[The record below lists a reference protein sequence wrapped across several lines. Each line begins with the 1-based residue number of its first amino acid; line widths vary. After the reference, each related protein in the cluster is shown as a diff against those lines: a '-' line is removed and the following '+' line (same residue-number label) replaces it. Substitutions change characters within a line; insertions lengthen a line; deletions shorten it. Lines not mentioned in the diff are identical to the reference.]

1 MEKLKSLI
9 KSVKASRWLT
19 RGDKSVRGKKA
30 KGAVK
35 ADAIHPEELGKHEIP
50 IPEDQLPKGWLHLQ
64 NLLLV
69 NPQSPSGYSHIDH
82 VMITP
87 QCLFIVESKNYHGEI
102 KGMRIEEEWTLRK
115 QLKIPNPFIRHTEQI
130 DAIRRQLVNYKD
142 LRVVSLISFTMRARL
157 NLENE
162 LRQMHSDELVG
173 YDIEIFEMITRKYTR
188 LKTEYPTAALSDLNI
203 RHIYETLKKGN
214 VTYSGIRAEH
224 EAAQKGS

>member
-9 KSVKASRWLT
+9 KSVKTSSWLT
-19 RGDKSVRGKKA
+19 RGSRLGHSKKESISN
-30 KGAVK
+30 KK
-35 ADAIHPEELGKHEIP
+35 DAIHPEELGKHEVP
-50 IPEDQLPKGWLHLQ
+50 IPEDQLPKGWLHLHD
-64 NLLLV
+64 LLLV

-82 VMITP
+82 VIITP

-115 QLKIPNPFIRHTEQI
+115 QLKIPNPFIRHAEQI
-130 DAIRRQLVNYKD
+130 NAIKSHLSDYKE
-142 LRVVSLISFTMRARL
+142 LRVISLISFTLRARL

-173 YDIEIFEMITRKYTR
+173 YNIEIFEMITRKFTR
-188 LKTEYPTAALSDLNI
+188 LKTEHPAAALSDLNI

-214 VTYSGIRAEH
+214 VTYKGIRAEH